1 MKRRV
6 HVLGT
11 GGTIAGAQPDPGHY
25 GYTPGA
31 FGIDWLLN
39 AVPGLDRLA
48 RLTGEQVVNIGSQ
61 DMDDQVWLR
70 LARRLNEVL
79 ALPETDAALITHGTD
94 TLEETGYFLSLVTAS
109 DKPVVMVGSM
119 RPATAISADGPANI
133 YNGVAVAADLRAIG
147 RGTLVCLN
155 DEIHYARNAVKTGT
169 SNPSAFSSMARGL
182 AGVTSA
188 GRVEWFEGHAP
199 ASVVPAR
206 FSLGESAAL
215 PRVDILHAHA
225 NMSLDLIDAAIN
237 GGAAGLVIAGVGA
250 GNMSVRAI
258 ERLAAAAAQGVVV
271 VRSSRVVSAIVLRN
285 HEIDDDRM
293 GFVAAGDLNA
303 PKSRVLLQ
311 LALMQT
317 RDVARI
323 QQLFDEC

>member
-31 FGIDWLLN
+31 LGVDWLLN

-48 RLTGEQVVNIGSQ
+48 VLTGEQVVNIGSQ
-61 DMDDQVWLR
+61 DMDDQTWLR
-70 LARRLNEVL
+70 LARRLNDVL
-79 ALPETDAALITHGTD
+79 VSPDTDAALITHGTD
-94 TLEETGYFLSLVTAS
+94 TLEETSYFLSLVTPS

-119 RPATAISADGPANI
+119 RPATAISADGPGNI
-133 YNGVAVAADLRAIG
+133 YNGVAVAADLGAVG

-182 AGVTSA
+182 AGVTSS
-188 GRVEWFEGHAP
+188 GRVEWFERYAP
-199 ASVVPAR
+199 APAAAR
-206 FSLGESAAL
+206 FRVDGLDSL

-225 NMSLDLIDAAIN
+225 NMSLDLIDASIG
-237 GGAAGLVIAGVGA
+237 GGADGIVVAGVGA

-258 ERLAAAAAQGVVV
+258 ERLSAAASRGIVV

-285 HEIDDDRM
+285 HEIDDDRL

-311 LALMQT
+311 LALTKT
-317 RDVARI
+317 RDVTRI
-323 QQLFDEC
+323 QQLFGES

>member
-25 GYTPGA
+25 GYVPGA
-31 FGIDWLLN
+31 LGVDWLLN

-48 RLTGEQVVNIGSQ
+48 VLTGEQVVNIGSQ

-70 LARRLNEVL
+70 LAQRVNAVL
-79 ALPETDAALITHGTD
+79 LSPDYDATLITHGTD
-94 TLEETGYFLSLVTAS
+94 TLEETSYFLSLVTPGS
-109 DKPVVMVGSM
+109 KPVVMVGSM
-119 RPATAISADGPANI
+119 RPATAISADGPGNI
-133 YNGVAVAADLRAIG
+133 YNGVAVAADPGAVG
-147 RGTLVCLN
+147 HSTLVCLN

-169 SNPSAFSSMARGL
+169 SNPNAFSSMARGL

-188 GRVEWFEGHAP
+188 GRVEWFKRGAASHRP
-199 ASVVPAR
+199 ACFAVDGLDAI
-206 FSLGESAAL
+206 

-225 NMSLDLIDAAIN
+225 NMSLDLIDASIR
-237 GGAAGLVIAGVGA
+237 GGAAGIVIAGVGA
-250 GNMSVRAI
+250 GNMSLRAI
-258 ERLAAAAAQGVVV
+258 DRLAAAAAQGVVI
-271 VRSSRVVSAIVLRN
+271 VRSSRVASAMVLRN
-285 HEIDDDRM
+285 HEIDDDRV

-311 LALMQT
+311 LALTQT
-317 RDVARI
+317 RDVPRI
-323 QQLFDEC
+323 QQFFDQY